1 MRTPSYFHSA
11 SFLPLPPFFPSSH
24 FFLRL
29 CVLHQISIQLNSF
42 LSKCVFKW
50 YKKRNSFISILRS
63 HFNAMKN
70 IVCKRRS
77 WFVWPKNRVHN
88 VCRSRYIRFDHTF
101 FFIGV
106 YISETEIKKQ
116 REKKTASLF
125 DPMMIWARDA
135 FNGHF
140 DAGILWCRFDGKR
153 FFVFSIWWKPVK
165 QLKNRST
172 ATLLW
177 NII

>member
-101 FFIGV
+101 FYWSLYFRNRDKETTRKKNCKFIW
-106 YISETEIKKQ
+106 SNDDL
-116 REKKTASLF
+116 S
-125 DPMMIWARDA
+125 ARRVQWP
-135 FNGHF
+135 F
-140 DAGILWCRFDGKR
+140 WCRHSLMSVWR
-153 FFVFSIWWKPVK
+153 
-165 QLKNRST
+165 
-172 ATLLW
+172 
-177 NII
+177 